1 MRKLILVLFLC
12 LFTTPVFCEIEDGRW
27 WNKLQRADKV
37 YYIIGFSTAYI
48 RGKTDFYSM
57 ERNYTKKAKE
67 KKNPYDHYPYEYNY
81 GEIVDVVDKF
91 YSNPQYRTITLES
104 ALDFVIF
111 PALSLVWSQEQIDKQ
126 ALVLLKVGDITYMV
140 K

>member
-1 MRKLILVLFLC
+1 MKKLILILFLC
-12 LFTTPVFCEIEDGRW
+12 LFNSIAFCEEHDGRW
-27 WNKLQRADKV
+27 WNGLSEIAKTYFIV
-37 YYIIGFSTAYI
+37 GFSDAYT
-48 RGKTDFYSM
+48 RGKTDFYNM
-57 ERNYTKKAKE
+57 ERAYTKKTKE
-67 KKNPYDHYPYEYNY
+67 KKNPYDHYPYGYNY
-81 GEIVDVVDKF
+81 GEIIDVVDKF